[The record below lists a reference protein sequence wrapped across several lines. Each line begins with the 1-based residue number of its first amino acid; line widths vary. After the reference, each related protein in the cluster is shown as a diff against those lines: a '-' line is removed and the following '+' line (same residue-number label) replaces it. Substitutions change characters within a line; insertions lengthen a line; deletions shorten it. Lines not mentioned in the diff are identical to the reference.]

1 MRGPSILAGLAI
13 ALAAQSALA
22 QGADPAAA
30 ERLFRDGRKAV
41 IMGNYVS
48 ACPMFEESHRL
59 DPAPGTL
66 LNLADCEEKR
76 GQLARAWEHFRQ
88 LHDQLPS
95 SDDRRAE
102 AGLRAE
108 AIEPRMPRLRIVVA
122 DARATVSRD
131 GVTLG
136 PASLGISLPVD
147 PGHHVIVVMA
157 HGHHE
162 RSYEVSLA
170 EAEDKEL
177 DVTTGE
183 PVVVT
188 TGEPVVV
195 TPSIVRKPDV
205 LSPRIE
211 TSSAGNTQRTAGW
224 VLGGAGV
231 TALATGGALGIVA
244 LTKLSAAHQSCI
256 GNICADAA
264 AVGKYQSAQSF
275 ALATDVALGVGA
287 VLLGTAIVLLLT
299 SPHASATTLAHFSL
313 TSIGGTW

>member
-1 MRGPSILAGLAI
+1 MRVPSILCGLAI
-13 ALAAQSALA
+13 VLAAQNALA

-30 ERLFRDGRKAV
+30 ERLFRDARRAV
-41 IMGNYVS
+41 VMGNYAS
-48 ACPMFEESHRL
+48 ACPMFEESYRL

-66 LNLADCEEKR
+66 LNLGDCEEKR

-95 SDDRRAE
+95 SDNRRAE

-108 AIEPRMPRLRIVVA
+108 AIEPRIPRLRIVVA

-136 PASLGISLPVD
+136 PASLGVSLPVD
-147 PGHHVIVVMA
+147 PGHHVIVVTA

-170 EAEDKEL
+170 ETEDKEL

-183 PVVVT
+183 PVVVM
-188 TGEPVVV
+188 
-195 TPSIVRKPDV
+195 PSIVRKPDV

-231 TALATGGALGIVA
+231 AALAAGGGLGIVA
-244 LTKLSAAHQSCI
+244 LTKLSSANQACT
-256 GNICADAA
+256 GNVCADAA
-264 AVGKYQSAQSF
+264 AVNKYQSAQSF
-275 ALATDVALGVGA
+275 ALATDVALGAGA
-287 VLLGTAIVLLLT
+287 ILLGTALILLFT
-299 SPHASATTLAHFSL
+299 APHAAATTLAHVSL
-313 TSIGGTW
+313 TSIGGSW

>member
-30 ERLFRDGRKAV
+30 ERLFRDGRRAV

-48 ACPMFEESHRL
+48 ACPMFEESYRL

-88 LHDQLPS
+88 LHDQLPA

-108 AIEPRMPRLRIVVA
+108 AIEPRIPRLRIVVA

-147 PGHHVIVVMA
+147 PGQHVIVVTA
-157 HGHHE
+157 RGHHE

-170 EAEDKEL
+170 ETEDKEL

-183 PVVVT
+183 PVVVL
-188 TGEPVVV
+188 
-195 TPSIVRKPDV
+195 PSIVRKPDV
-205 LSPRIE
+205 LSPRTE

-231 TALATGGALGIVA
+231 AALAAGGALGIVA
-244 LTKLSAAHQSCI
+244 LTKLSSANQACT
-256 GNICADAA
+256 GNVCADAA
-264 AVGKYQSAQSF
+264 AVDKYQSAQSF
-275 ALATDVALGVGA
+275 ALATDVALGAGA
-287 VLLGTAIVLLLT
+287 ILLGTAIILLFT
-299 SPHASATTLAHFSL
+299 APHASAATLAHVSL
-313 TSIGGTW
+313 TSIGASW

>member
-1 MRGPSILAGLAI
+1 MRLASLLPLLTI
-13 ALAAQSALA
+13 VLAARSALA
-22 QGADPAAA
+22 QGDPAAA
-30 ERLFRDGRKAV
+30 ERLFRDARHAMIV
-41 IMGNYVS
+41 GNYVT
-48 ACPMFEESHRL
+48 ACPMFEESYRL
-59 DPAPGTL
+59 DPAPGTM
-66 LNLADCEEKR
+66 LNLGDCEEKR

-88 LHDQLPS
+88 VYEQLPP

-102 AGLRAE
+102 AGHRAD
-108 AIEPRMPRLRIVVA
+108 AIEPRVPKLRIVVA
-122 DARATVSRD
+122 DARSTVIRD
-131 GVTLG
+131 GVTLS
-136 PASLGISLPVD
+136 PVSLGISLPVD
-147 PGHHVIVVMA
+147 PGPHTIVVSA
-157 HGHHE
+157 HGHLE
-162 RSYEVSLA
+162 RAYEVSLT

-183 PVVVT
+183 PIVVS
-188 TGEPVVV
+188 PPIPRHDVV
-195 TPSIVRKPDV
+195 TPRI
-205 LSPRIE
+205 LASP
-211 TSSAGNTQRTAGW
+211 AGTTQRTAGW